1 MIPFSQLTED
11 PYNMVNG
18 QMIVVRSQAVNVNG
32 SGLWSEE
39 NEPIV
44 PVVLSGIVVDV
55 SIEDNEE
62 ILMPAKPSQS
72 TTPLV
77 RTELTRKTLSTF
89 CKQMILANQ

>member
-62 ILMPAKPSQS
+62 IFIVWTSEFSLIRSSFDAS
-72 TTPLV
+72 
-77 RTELTRKTLSTF
+77 KTFT
-89 CKQMILANQ
+89 IYYAPG